1 MAKIRHLAIRT
12 EDTGKLASFYMG
24 VFDLKLLHK
33 GKEEGGAI
41 FLTDGYF
48 NLAILPNR
56 EQQSPNGLYHFGF
69 EVESGEAIVD
79 KMKKL
84 NYAKLPKARP
94 DGRPFAETR
103 ASDPDGNYFDI
114 SEHGFLDVQ
123 PLGEKTKS

>member
-12 EDTGKLASFYMG
+12 EDTGKLASFYMD

-69 EVESGEAIVD
+69 EVESGEAIVE